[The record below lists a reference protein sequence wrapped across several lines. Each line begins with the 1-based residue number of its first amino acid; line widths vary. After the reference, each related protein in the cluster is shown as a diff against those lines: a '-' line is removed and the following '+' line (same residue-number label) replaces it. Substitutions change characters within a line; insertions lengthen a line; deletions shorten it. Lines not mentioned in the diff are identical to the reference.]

1 MNKIAPLLL
10 AMSAAACASAFAE
23 KVTTRDAAINLA
35 VKAIHQYHLT
45 TLKDDCG
52 RLDVRE
58 EASWLDVD
66 VVEVHDAACG
76 GDPQTQPRLFT
87 VRVRKSDGR
96 MTSDVYDSVSYLP
109 VDHELAKT
117 GKQ

>member
-10 AMSAAACASAFAE
+10 AMSVAACASAFAE
-23 KVTTRDAAINLA
+23 KVTTRDAAIQLA

-58 EASWLDVD
+58 EPSRFDVD

-87 VRVRKSDGR
+87 VRVRKSDGW
-96 MTSDVYDSVSYLP
+96 MTSDVYDSVSYQAL
-109 VDHELAKT
+109 DHDLGEAAR
-117 GKQ
+117 Q